1 MTVPPMMKDKAKIL
15 IAAEG
20 DTIGEYLFELLN
32 DRDFNA
38 SVVDPD
44 FDPGKILSA
53 LSSGSYG
60 IAVVTDNNLNRDQL
74 LDVITTVKEKY
85 PRVFCLALVGS
96 GGPDFA
102 MQLERLNIDDFIP
115 MPFEIDYFLARIE
128 AAIQV
133 LARR

>member
-1 MTVPPMMKDKAKIL
+1 MTVQPMMKDKTKIL

-20 DTIGEYLFELLN
+20 DTLGEYLFELLQ
-32 DRDFNA
+32 DREFHA
-38 SVVDPD
+38 SVVDTD

-60 IAVVTDNNLNRDQL
+60 IAVLTDNNLNRDQL
-74 LDVITTVKEKY
+74 LDVIKVAKEKY

-128 AAIQV
+128 EAMQV